1 MYTYI
6 NKEIKGENNIYDQYS
21 IDIDENAFEII
32 KEYANGEKVLEQK
45 LINSYFIDRI
55 VVDEDEQLNELDNAD
70 NRKQR
75 FWNNMLHELKNDK
88 KEINLTE
95 EQLSEIYDNLFWDNM
110 EVIVFKDNTI
120 NYRQQNSF
128 SEFEDEIV
136 LTMPLDNIYWSI
148 FKDDYENM
156 DKFEFIKEELI
167 PELQFNYII

>member
-1 MYTYI
+1 
-6 NKEIKGENNIYDQYS
+6 
-21 IDIDENAFEII
+21 
-32 KEYANGEKVLEQK
+32 
-45 LINSYFIDRI
+45 
-55 VVDEDEQLNELDNAD
+55 
-70 NRKQR
+70 
-75 FWNNMLHELKNDK
+75 MLHELKNDK